1 MYQKEEFTYTVCNVN
16 IAQFKISSIENLS
29 VTIFVSCG
37 CLLGTASCFWPASR
51 PSSEQST

>member
-1 MYQKEEFTYTVCNVN
+1 MYQKEFTYTVCNVD